1 MINIQNVTKSYGA
14 FDAVRDVSFTIEQGE
29 ILGFLGPNGA
39 GKTTTMKMIT
49 CYMPPTRGIITVD
62 GLDVVNDSMNV
73 RKKIGYLPESTPLY
87 EEMGVRDYL
96 NFIADVRKISG
107 QARTSAMDRVIE
119 VCGLKQVINKDINEL
134 SKGYR
139 QRVGLAQAIIHDPEI
154 LVLDEPTTGLDPN
167 QIIEIRNLI
176 RQLGES
182 KTVIFSTHIMQ
193 EVQATSDRVLIID
206 QGVIAAHGTADELK
220 ASMSGQAHI
229 DLVLRNADKSV
240 FIESIKEISSV
251 KLEDVILQ
259 KSGDLEISMNV
270 EAGVDIREQLFDL
283 AVAKQ
288 WKVLEASPSAFT
300 LEDVFRKLTN
310 EGSNS

>member
-1 MINIQNVTKSYGA
+1 MIDVQNVTKSYGA
-14 FDAVRDVSFTIEQGE
+14 FEAVKDVSFTVEQGE

-39 GKTTTMKMIT
+39 GKTTMMKMIT
-49 CYMPPTRGIITVD
+49 CYMPPTDGTITVD
-62 GLDVVNDSMNV
+62 GLNVLTESMGV

-96 NFIADVRKISG
+96 NFIADVRKVNG
-107 QARTSAMDRVIE
+107 ADRTRAMDRVIS
-119 VCGLKQVINKDINEL
+119 VTGLSKVIHKDIHEL

-139 QRVGLAQAIIHDPEI
+139 QRVGFAQAIIHDPEI

-176 RQLGES
+176 RELGES

-206 QGVIAAHGTADELK
+206 QGKIAAQGTAQELK
-220 ASMSGQAHI
+220 ASIAGQMHL
-229 DLVLRNADKSV
+229 DMVLRNADKSK
-240 FIESIKEISSV
+240 FIEVVNSIEQIH
-251 KLEDVILQ
+251 LEDIKLQ
-259 KSGDLEISMNV
+259 KNGDI
-270 EAGVDIREQLFDL
+270 EAALKVDAGTDLREQLFDL
-283 AVAKQ
+283 AVSNK
-288 WKVLEASPSAFT
+288 WKILESSPSSFT

-310 EGSNS
+310 

>member
-1 MINIQNVTKSYGA
+1 MIDVQNVTKAYGA
-14 FDAVRDVSFTIEQGE
+14 FEAVKDVSFSVEQGE

-39 GKTTTMKMIT
+39 GKTTMMKMIT
-49 CYMPPTRGIITVD
+49 CYMPPTGGRITVD
-62 GLDVVNDSMNV
+62 GLDVINDSMGV

-96 NFIADVRKISG
+96 HFIADVRKVNGADRS
-107 QARTSAMDRVIE
+107 RAMDRVIS
-119 VCGLKQVINKDINEL
+119 VTGLSKVIHKDIHEL

-139 QRVGLAQAIIHDPEI
+139 QRVGFAQAIIHDPEI

-176 RQLGES
+176 RELGES

-206 QGVIAAHGTADELK
+206 QGQIAAQGTAEELK
-220 ASMSGQAHI
+220 ASVAGQMHLDI
-229 DLVLRNADKSV
+229 VLRDADKSK
-240 FIESIKEISSV
+240 FIEVVNGIDQVHMEDIK
-251 KLEDVILQ
+251 LQ
-259 KSGDLEISMNV
+259 KNGDLEAALKV
-270 EAGVDIREQLFDL
+270 DAGVDLREQLFDL
-283 AVAKQ
+283 AVSNQ
-288 WKVLEASPSAFT
+288 WKILESSPSSFT

-310 EGSNS
+310 

>member
-1 MINIQNVTKSYGA
+1 MIDVQNVTKSYGA
-14 FDAVRDVSFTIEQGE
+14 FEAVKDVSFSVEQGE

-39 GKTTTMKMIT
+39 GKTTMMKMIT
-49 CYMPPTRGIITVD
+49 CYMPPTGGTITVD
-62 GLDVVNDSMNV
+62 GMDVLTESMGV

-96 NFIADVRKISG
+96 NFIADVRRVQG
-107 QARTSAMDRVIE
+107 ADRTRAMDRVIS
-119 VCGLKQVINKDINEL
+119 VTGLSKVIHKDIHEL

-139 QRVGLAQAIIHDPEI
+139 QRVGFAQAIIHDPEI

-176 RQLGES
+176 RELGES

-206 QGVIAAHGTADELK
+206 QGKIAAQGTAEELK
-220 ASMSGQAHI
+220 ASIAGQMHL
-229 DLVLRNADKSV
+229 DMVLRNADKSK
-240 FIESIKEISSV
+240 FIEVVNGIDHIH
-251 KLEDVILQ
+251 LEDIKLQ
-259 KSGDLEISMNV
+259 KNGDIETALKID
-270 EAGVDIREQLFDL
+270 AGTDLREQLFDL
-283 AVAKQ
+283 AVSNQ
-288 WKVLEASPSAFT
+288 WKILESSPSSFT

-310 EGSNS
+310 

>member
-1 MINIQNVTKSYGA
+1 VIDVQNVTKSYGA
-14 FDAVRDVSFTIEQGE
+14 FEAVKDISFTVEQGE

-39 GKTTTMKMIT
+39 GKTTMMKMIT
-49 CYMPPTRGIITVD
+49 CYMPPSGGNITVD
-62 GLDVVNDSMNV
+62 GMDVVDDSMGV

-96 NFIADVRKISG
+96 NFVADVRKVNG
-107 QARTSAMDRVIE
+107 AERTRAMDRVIS
-119 VCGLKQVINKDINEL
+119 VTGLSKVIHKDINEL

-139 QRVGLAQAIIHDPEI
+139 QRLGFAQAIIHDPEI

-206 QGVIAAHGTADELK
+206 QGQIAAQGTAEELK
-220 ASMSGQAHI
+220 ASIAGQMHLNMVI
-229 DLVLRNADKSV
+229 RNAEKSEFLKAV
-240 FIESIKEISSV
+240 GTMDQLHMEDIKVQKNGDIEAALLV
-251 KLEDVILQ
+251 DA
-259 KSGDLEISMNV
+259 GTDL
-270 EAGVDIREQLFDL
+270 REKLFDL
-283 AVAKQ
+283 AGSNQ
-288 WKVLEASPSAFT
+288 WKILESSPSAFT
-300 LEDVFRKLTN
+300 LEDVFRKLTK
-310 EGSNS
+310 

>member
-1 MINIQNVTKSYGA
+1 VINVQNVTKSYGA
-14 FDAVRDVSFTIEQGE
+14 FDAVKDVSFTVEQGE

-49 CYMPPTRGIITVD
+49 CYMPPSQGTITVD
-62 GLDVVNDSMNV
+62 GLDVVKDSMGV

-96 NFIADVRKISG
+96 NFIADVRKVTG
-107 QARTSAMDRVIE
+107 ADRTRAMDRVIS
-119 VCGLKQVINKDINEL
+119 VCGLSSVIHKDIHEL

-139 QRVGLAQAIIHDPEI
+139 QRLGFAQAIIHDPEI

-206 QGVIAAHGTADELK
+206 EGKIAAQGTAEELK
-220 ASMSGQAHI
+220 ASIAGQMHL
-229 DLVLRNADKSV
+229 DLVLRNADKSN
-240 FIESIKEISSV
+240 FIEVINEMSTI
-251 KLEDVILQ
+251 KLEDINLL
-259 KSGDLEISMNV
+259 KNGDLEASLMID
-270 EAGVDIREQLFDL
+270 AGLDIREQMFDL
-283 AVAKQ
+283 AVSKQ
-288 WKVLEASPSAFT
+288 WKILESSPSSFT
-300 LEDVFRKLTN
+300 LEDDFRKLTN
-310 EGSNS
+310 

>member
-1 MINIQNVTKSYGA
+1 MIDVQNVTKSYGA
-14 FDAVRDVSFTIEQGE
+14 FEAVKDVSFIVEQGE

-39 GKTTTMKMIT
+39 GKTTMMKMIT
-49 CYMPPTRGIITVD
+49 CYMPPTGGRITVD
-62 GLDVVNDSMNV
+62 GMDVVNDSMDV

-96 NFIADVRKISG
+96 NFIADVRKVNGNERS
-107 QARTSAMDRVIE
+107 RAMERVIS
-119 VCGLKQVINKDINEL
+119 VTGLSKVIHKDIHEL

-139 QRVGLAQAIIHDPEI
+139 QRVGFAQAIIHDPEI

-176 RQLGES
+176 RELGES

-206 QGVIAAHGTADELK
+206 QGKIAAQGTAEELK
-220 ASMSGQAHI
+220 ASVAGQMHLN
-229 DLVLRNADKSV
+229 LVLRNADKSK
-240 FIESIKEISSV
+240 FIEV
-251 KLEDVILQ
+251 VNNMDQAHLEDIKLQ
-259 KSGDLEISMNV
+259 KSGDLQV
-270 EAGVDIREQLFDL
+270 ELKVDSGVDLREQFFDL
-283 AVAKQ
+283 AVSNH
-288 WKVLEASPSAFT
+288 WKILESSPSSFT

-310 EGSNS
+310 

>member
-1 MINIQNVTKSYGA
+1 VIDVQNVTKSYGA
-14 FDAVRDVSFTIEQGE
+14 FEAVKDVSFSVEQGE

-39 GKTTTMKMIT
+39 GKTTMMKMIT
-49 CYMPPTRGIITVD
+49 CYMPPTGGTITVD
-62 GLDVVNDSMNV
+62 GMDVLTESMGV

-96 NFIADVRKISG
+96 NFIADVRRVQG
-107 QARTSAMDRVIE
+107 ADRTRAMDRVIS
-119 VCGLKQVINKDINEL
+119 VTGLSKVIHKDIHEL

-139 QRVGLAQAIIHDPEI
+139 QRVGFAQAIIHDPEI

-176 RQLGES
+176 RELGES

-206 QGVIAAHGTADELK
+206 QGKIAAQGTAEELK
-220 ASMSGQAHI
+220 ASIAGQMHL
-229 DLVLRNADKSV
+229 DMVLRNADKSK
-240 FIESIKEISSV
+240 FIEVVNGIDHIH
-251 KLEDVILQ
+251 LEDIKLQ
-259 KSGDLEISMNV
+259 KNGDIETALKID
-270 EAGVDIREQLFDL
+270 AGTDLREQLFDL
-283 AVAKQ
+283 AVSNQ
-288 WKVLEASPSAFT
+288 WKILESSPSSFT

-310 EGSNS
+310 

>member
-1 MINIQNVTKSYGA
+1 VIDVQNVTKSYGA
-14 FDAVRDVSFTIEQGE
+14 FEAVKDVSFTVEQGE

-39 GKTTTMKMIT
+39 GKTTMMKMIT
-49 CYMPPTRGIITVD
+49 CYMPPTGGTITVD
-62 GLDVVNDSMNV
+62 GLDVINESMAV

-96 NFIADVRKISG
+96 NFVADVRKVTG
-107 QARTSAMDRVIE
+107 ADRTRAMDRVIS
-119 VCGLKQVINKDINEL
+119 VTGLSKVIHKDIHEL

-139 QRVGLAQAIIHDPEI
+139 QRVGFAQAIIHDPEI

-176 RQLGES
+176 RELGES

-206 QGVIAAHGTADELK
+206 QGKIAAQGTAEELK
-220 ASMSGQAHI
+220 ASIAGQMHL
-229 DLVLRNADKSV
+229 DMVLRNADKSK
-240 FIESIKEISSV
+240 FIEVINGIEQIH
-251 KLEDVILQ
+251 LEDIKLQ
-259 KSGDLEISMNV
+259 KSGDLEAALKV
-270 EAGVDIREQLFDL
+270 DAGTDLREQLFDL
-283 AVAKQ
+283 AVSNN
-288 WKVLEASPSAFT
+288 WKILESSPSSFT

-310 EGSNS
+310 

>member
-1 MINIQNVTKSYGA
+1 MIDVKNVTKAYGS
-14 FDAVRDVSFTIEQGE
+14 FEAVKDVSFTVEQGE

-39 GKTTTMKMIT
+39 GKTTMMKMIT
-49 CYMPPTRGIITVD
+49 CYMPPTGGVITVD
-62 GLDVVNDSMNV
+62 GLDVVNDSMGV

-96 NFIADVRKISG
+96 NFVADVRKVNGAERS
-107 QARTSAMDRVIE
+107 RAMERVIS
-119 VCGLKQVINKDINEL
+119 VTGLSNVIHKDIHEL

-139 QRVGLAQAIIHDPEI
+139 QRVGFAQAIIHDPEI

-176 RQLGES
+176 RELGES

-206 QGVIAAHGTADELK
+206 QGQIAAQGTAEELK
-220 ASMSGQAHI
+220 ASIAGQMHL
-229 DLVLRNADKSV
+229 DLVIRNAKKSDFIKNISDLEQV
-240 FIESIKEISSV
+240 HLEDIKVQKNGDIESALKI
-251 KLEDVILQ
+251 D
-259 KSGDLEISMNV
+259 
-270 EAGVDIREQLFDL
+270 AGVDLREQLFDL
-283 AVAKQ
+283 AVSNN
-288 WKVLEASPSAFT
+288 WKILESSPSSFT

-310 EGSNS
+310 

>member
-1 MINIQNVTKSYGA
+1 VIEVQNVSKSYGA
-14 FDAVRDVSFTIEQGE
+14 FDAVKDVSFTVEQGE

-39 GKTTTMKMIT
+39 GKTTMMKMIT
-49 CYMPPTRGIITVD
+49 CYMPPTGGNITVD
-62 GLDVVNDSMNV
+62 GLDVVNDSMGV

-96 NFIADVRKISG
+96 HFIADLRKVTGSERIR
-107 QARTSAMDRVIE
+107 AIERVIS
-119 VCGLKQVINKDINEL
+119 VTGLSNVIHKDIHEL

-139 QRVGLAQAIIHDPEI
+139 QRVGFAQAIIHDPEI

-176 RQLGES
+176 RELGES

-206 QGVIAAHGTADELK
+206 QGSIAAQGTAEELK
-220 ASMSGQAHI
+220 ASIAGQMH
-229 DLVLRNADKSV
+229 LNMVLRNADKSA
-240 FIESIKEISSV
+240 FIESISGLEHV
-251 KLEDVILQ
+251 HLEDIKVQ
-259 KSGDLEISMNV
+259 KNSDLDIALKID
-270 EAGVDIREQLFDL
+270 AGADPREHLFDL
-283 AVAKQ
+283 AVSNE
-288 WKVLEASPSAFT
+288 WKILESSPSSFT

-310 EGSNS
+310 

>member
-1 MINIQNVTKSYGA
+1 MIDVQNVTKSYGA
-14 FDAVRDVSFTIEQGE
+14 FDAVKDVSFTVEQGE

-49 CYMPPTRGIITVD
+49 CYMPPTHGTITVD
-62 GLDVVNDSMNV
+62 GLDVVNDSMGV
-73 RKKIGYLPESTPLY
+73 RTKIGYLPESTPLY

-96 NFIADVRKISG
+96 NFIADVRKVSG
-107 QARTSAMDRVIE
+107 SERTRAMDRVIQ
-119 VCGLKQVINKDINEL
+119 VCGLSSVIHKDIHEL

-139 QRVGLAQAIIHDPEI
+139 QRVGFAQAIIHDPEI

-176 RQLGES
+176 RELGES

-206 QGVIAAHGTADELK
+206 QGKIAAQGTSEELK
-220 ASMSGQAHI
+220 ASIAGQMHL
-229 DLVLRNADKSV
+229 DLVLRNADKSK
-240 FIESIKEISSV
+240 FIETLEGIEVIH
-251 KLEDVILQ
+251 LEDINLQ
-259 KSGDLEISMNV
+259 KNGDLEAALKV
-270 EAGVDIREQLFDL
+270 DAGSDIREQLFDL
-283 AVAKQ
+283 AVKNK
-288 WKVLEASPSAFT
+288 WKILESSPSSFT

-310 EGSNS
+310 

>member
-1 MINIQNVTKSYGA
+1 MIDVQNVTKSYGA
-14 FDAVRDVSFTIEQGE
+14 FEAVKDVSFTVEQGE

-39 GKTTTMKMIT
+39 GKTTMMKMIT
-49 CYMPPTRGIITVD
+49 CYMPPTGGTITVD
-62 GLDVVNDSMNV
+62 GLDVVSESMAV

-96 NFIADVRKISG
+96 NFIADVRKVNG
-107 QARTSAMDRVIE
+107 ADRTRAMDRVIS
-119 VCGLKQVINKDINEL
+119 VTGLSKVIHKDIHEL

-139 QRVGLAQAIIHDPEI
+139 QRVGFAQAIIHDPEI

-176 RQLGES
+176 RELGES

-206 QGVIAAHGTADELK
+206 QGKIAAQGTAEELK
-220 ASMSGQAHI
+220 ASIAGQMHL
-229 DLVLRNADKSV
+229 DMVLRGADKSK
-240 FIESIKEISSV
+240 FIEVISGIEQIH
-251 KLEDVILQ
+251 LEDIKIQ
-259 KSGDLEISMNV
+259 KSGDLEAALKV
-270 EAGVDIREQLFDL
+270 DAGTDLREQLFDL
-283 AVAKQ
+283 AVSNK
-288 WKVLEASPSAFT
+288 WKILESSPSSFT

-310 EGSNS
+310 

>member
-1 MINIQNVTKSYGA
+1 VIDVQNVTKSYGA
-14 FDAVRDVSFTIEQGE
+14 FEAVKDVSFTVEQGE

-39 GKTTTMKMIT
+39 GKTTMMKMIT
-49 CYMPPTRGIITVD
+49 CYMPPTGGTISVD
-62 GLDVVNDSMNV
+62 GLDVVNESMAV

-96 NFIADVRKISG
+96 NFVADVRKVNG
-107 QARTSAMDRVIE
+107 ADRTRAMDRVIS
-119 VCGLKQVINKDINEL
+119 VTGLSKVIHKDIHEL

-139 QRVGLAQAIIHDPEI
+139 QRVGFAQAIIHDPEI

-176 RQLGES
+176 RELGAS

-206 QGVIAAHGTADELK
+206 QGKIAAQGTAEELK
-220 ASMSGQAHI
+220 ASIAGQMHL
-229 DLVLRNADKSV
+229 DMVLRGADKSK
-240 FIESIKEISSV
+240 FIEVIGGIEQIH
-251 KLEDVILQ
+251 LEDIKLQ
-259 KSGDLEISMNV
+259 KSGDLEAALKV
-270 EAGVDIREQLFDL
+270 DAGTDLREQLFDL
-283 AVAKQ
+283 AVSNN
-288 WKVLEASPSAFT
+288 WKILESSPSSFT

-310 EGSNS
+310 

>member
-1 MINIQNVTKSYGA
+1 VIEVQNVTKSYGVV
-14 FDAVRDVSFTIEQGE
+14 DAVKDVSFTVKQGE

-49 CYMPPTRGIITVD
+49 CYMPPTNGSITVD
-62 GLDVVNDSMNV
+62 GLDVINDSMAV

-96 NFIADVRKISG
+96 NFIADVRKVTGHSRK
-107 QARTSAMDRVIE
+107 QALDRVID
-119 VCGLKQVINKDINEL
+119 VCGLKSMIHKDINEL
-134 SKGYR
+134 SKGFR
-139 QRVGLAQAIIHDPEI
+139 QRVGFAQAIIHDPEI

-206 QGVIAAHGTADELK
+206 QGKIAAHGTTEELK
-220 ASMSGQAHI
+220 ASIAGQMHI
-229 DLVLRNADKSV
+229 ELVLRNADKSR
-240 FIESIKEISSV
+240 FIKKIETIDTIS
-251 KLEDVILQ
+251 LEDINVL
-259 KSGDLEISMNV
+259 KNGDLEASLNAEV
-270 EAGVDIREQLFDL
+270 GNDIREKIFDL
-283 AVAKQ
+283 AVAND
-288 WKVLEASPSAFT
+288 WKILESSPSSFT

-310 EGSNS
+310 

>member
-1 MINIQNVTKSYGA
+1 MINVQNVTKSYGT
-14 FDAVRDVSFTIEQGE
+14 FDAVKDVSFTVEQGE

-49 CYMPPTRGIITVD
+49 CYMPPSQGIITVD
-62 GLDVVNDSMNV
+62 GLDVVNDSMSV

-96 NFIADVRKISG
+96 NFIADVRKVKGID
-107 QARTSAMDRVIE
+107 RTRALDRVIS
-119 VCGLKQVINKDINEL
+119 VCGLGSVIQKDIHEL

-139 QRVGLAQAIIHDPEI
+139 QRVGFAQAIIHDPEI
-154 LVLDEPTTGLDPN
+154 LVLDEPTSGLDPN

-206 QGVIAAHGTADELK
+206 EGRIAAQGTPEELK
-220 ASMSGQAHI
+220 ASIAGQMHL
-229 DLVLRNADKSV
+229 DLVLRNADKSK
-240 FIESIKEISSV
+240 FISTIEAMTTIT
-251 KLEDVILQ
+251 LEDINLL
-259 KSGDLEISMNV
+259 KNGDLEAALIV
-270 EAGVDIREQLFDL
+270 DAGLDIREQMFDL
-283 AVAKQ
+283 AVANQ
-288 WKVLEASPSAFT
+288 WKILESSPSSFT

-310 EGSNS
+310 

>member
-1 MINIQNVTKSYGA
+1 MIEVKGVTKSYGA
-14 FDAVRDVSFTIEQGE
+14 VDAVRDVSFTVKQGE

-49 CYMPPTRGIITVD
+49 CYMPPTTGSITVD
-62 GLDVVNDSMNV
+62 GLDVIDDSMAV
-73 RKKIGYLPESTPLY
+73 RRKIGYLPESTPLY

-96 NFIADVRKISG
+96 NFVADVRKVTG
-107 QARTSAMDRVIE
+107 QSRAQAMERVID
-119 VCGLKQVINKDINEL
+119 VCGLSTVIHKDINEL

-139 QRVGLAQAIIHDPEI
+139 QRVGFAQAIIHDPEI

-206 QGVIAAHGTADELK
+206 QGKIAAHGTTDELK
-220 ASMSGQAHI
+220 ASIAGQMHI
-229 DLVLRNADKSV
+229 DLVLRNADKSK
-240 FIESIKEISSV
+240 FLKTIDGIDTMH
-251 KLEDVILQ
+251 LEDINVQ
-259 KSGDLEISMNV
+259 KNGDLEASLNV
-270 EAGVDIREQLFDL
+270 ESGNDIREKIFDL
-283 AVAKQ
+283 AVANE
-288 WKVLEASPSAFT
+288 WKILESSPSSFT

-310 EGSNS
+310 